1 MSFIIQLYL
10 IFYFISEQI
19 LVSKLTID
27 CDIKNIALLYINNTM
42 STPGLTTPMNID
54 SPRAVPGFETPRPF
68 GEIPW
73 RPTADTPPHEPYPYA
88 PDSPP
93 SSPRTP
99 YAPDSPR
106 YVPTSPEYQPT
117 SPAYQPT
124 SPAYQPTSPAYYA
137 ALPSQRS
144 IRFTHRS
151 IGGEDTRYSDREIS
165 KLVSSKFNSDINSL
179 YKHEFAI
186 YEYISPVYMAHFEY
200 FLTHDYNFSANIN
213 GKTHSSILI
222 NDYYLSLEHLR
233 LLKQIDSNIFSRENT
248 SDLVDRI
255 LNGSDK
261 HAFKGTPGVRE
272 EYSITK
278 RVHFILENGGIH
290 MMNSKDQKGRDALS
304 HAAEDGNVSL
314 VEFLLDNNVMAD
326 SEDGIG
332 MTPLMYAIGP
342 SYDKIVNLYEL

>member
-1 MSFIIQLYL
+1 
-10 IFYFISEQI
+10 
-19 LVSKLTID
+19 
-27 CDIKNIALLYINNTM
+27 M

-54 SPRAVPGFETPRPF
+54 SPPYTPSTPYGPG
-68 GEIPW
+68 
-73 RPTADTPPHEPYPYA
+73 
-88 PDSPP
+88 SPP
-93 SSPRTP
+93 YTPSTP
-99 YAPDSPR
+99 YGPGSPR
-106 YVPTSPEYQPT
+106 YTPTSPEY
-117 SPAYQPT
+117 
-124 SPAYQPTSPAYYA
+124 YA
-137 ALPSQRS
+137 VSR
-144 IRFTHRS
+144 RFTHRS
-151 IGGEDTRYSDREIS
+151 IGGEDTRYSDSEIS
-165 KLVSSKFNSDINSL
+165 KIVTSKFNSDINSL
-179 YKHEFAI
+179 YKREFAI

-261 HAFKGTPGVRE
+261 HAFKGKPGVRE

-342 SYDKIVNLYEL
+342 SYEKIVNLYNL